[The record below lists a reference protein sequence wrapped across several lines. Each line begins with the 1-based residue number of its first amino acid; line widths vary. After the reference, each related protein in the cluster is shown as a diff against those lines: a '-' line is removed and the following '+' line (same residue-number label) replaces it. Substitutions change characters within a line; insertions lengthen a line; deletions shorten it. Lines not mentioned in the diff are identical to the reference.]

1 MYFLSSVLILRCKSN
16 HFLMK
21 KSYFY
26 ESTNARFL
34 MNDKRQFI
42 KSNRTL
48 LIILSLASALLTVYF
63 MPVSHRENYLYT
75 IGKPWTYDVLIAPF
89 SFSIEK
95 SDDVWQEEA
104 DSVKAAFAPY
114 FSRNTSV
121 AQNALADFDRFYAD
135 SLNKLVWDVTYRT
148 VRERLAAVYRD
159 GIISA
164 SDEKVLSGKPLFRVY
179 EGNTS
184 AVVKTASVRSER
196 DAYSYVVNAL
206 DLYYHDYDAL
216 RGQNLNNFIHPNVI
230 YDAALSDVDLNSQ
243 LNEISHYRGM
253 VVADQK
259 IIDHGEIVDAQ
270 KSQIIK
276 SYLDIV
282 NEKNESKRFQ
292 MLTWGGR
299 LVFVMLC
306 FLVLFVYLSLYR
318 MDDIDSRS
326 ILYFLFGSIT
336 LFTVGVGLYCQYSG
350 WSIFLLPCSM
360 LAIMLRIFLDSRTA
374 FTGYMVFILSTSLMV
389 PMQYEYV
396 LLQLMAGLTGIYT
409 LKELSQRSQILRTCL
424 LIFVS
429 YSLVW
434 IAVEMT
440 QLESLRDI
448 DPLIFLFFLI
458 NCTVILLVYPL
469 LFVIE
474 KLFGF
479 TSNVT
484 LIELS
489 NINNPLLRELAEKA
503 PGTFQHS
510 MQVSTL
516 ASEAATR
523 IKANPQLVRTAAL
536 YHDIG
541 KIDNAPFFT
550 ENQSGVNPHEK
561 LTPQES
567 ARIIIGH
574 VENGLQ
580 LADKYG
586 LPAAIRGFIASHHG
600 KGVARY
606 FYIKYTQAH
615 PDEEPDA
622 KDFSYPGPN
631 PYSKETA
638 VLMMADAVEAASRSL
653 KEYTEESIGEM
664 VDKIIDTQ
672 VQEGYFYD
680 CPISWQEVNRVKD
693 TFKEKLRTMYHTR
706 ISYPEPT
713 VDLRQKRQ

>member
-1 MYFLSSVLILRCKSN
+1 
-16 HFLMK
+16 
-21 KSYFY
+21 
-26 ESTNARFL
+26 

-63 MPVSHRENYLYT
+63 MPASHRKNYIYT

-95 SDDVWQEEA
+95 SDDVWQKEA
-104 DSVKAAFAPY
+104 DSVRAVFAPY
-114 FSRNTSV
+114 FSRNASV
-121 AQNALADFDRFYAD
+121 ASDALAEFDRSYAD
-135 SLNKLVWDVTYRT
+135 SLHKVMWEVTYNTIRS
-148 VRERLAAVYRD
+148 RLADVYRD
-159 GIISA
+159 GIIST
-164 SDEKVLSGKPLFRVY
+164 SGKDLLSDKKEFRIY

-184 AVVKTASVRSER
+184 TFVKTSGVRSER
-196 DAYSYVVNAL
+196 DAYNYVVNEAGY
-206 DLYYHDYDAL
+206 YYHDVYML
-216 RGQNLNNFIHPNVI
+216 HELNIANYIRPNVI
-230 YDAALSDVDLNSQ
+230 YDATRSDADLEAQ
-243 LNEISHYRGM
+243 LEQISHYRGM

-270 KSQIIK
+270 KSQMIK
-276 SYLDIV
+276 SYLDIA
-282 NEKNESKRFQ
+282 NEKNDSKRFQ
-292 MLTWGGR
+292 ILTWGGR
-299 LVFVMLC
+299 VVFVLLC

-326 ILYFLFGSIT
+326 KLYFLFGSVT
-336 LFTVGVGLYCQYSG
+336 LFTVVVGLFCQYSG

-374 FTGYMVFILSTSLMV
+374 FTGYMVFILSTSLIVSM
-389 PMQYEYV
+389 PYEYV

-424 LIFVS
+424 LIFIS

-434 IAVEMT
+434 IAIQMT
-440 QLESLRDI
+440 RLENLRDI
-448 DPLIFLFFLI
+448 DPLMFLFFLI

-474 KLFGF
+474 KVFGF

-523 IKANPQLVRTAAL
+523 VKANPQLVRTAAL

-550 ENQSGVNPHEK
+550 ENQSGINPHEK

-567 ARIIIGH
+567 AGIIISH
-574 VENGLQ
+574 VENGLA

-586 LPAAIRGFIASHHG
+586 LPESIKGFIASHHG

-606 FYIKYTQAH
+606 FYIKYAQAH
-615 PDEEPDA
+615 PDEEPDT

-638 VLMMADAVEAASRSL
+638 ILMMADAVEAASRSL

-664 VDKIIDTQ
+664 VDRIIDTQ

-680 CPISWQEVNRVKD
+680 CPISWQEVNKVKD

-713 VDLRQKRQ
+713 VGLHQKRQ